1 MTLSRRGLVVIGGA
15 LAQRSGRG
23 GHAWVFLQYLL
34 GFRRLGFDVL
44 FLDRLEREMCVSDR
58 GDGAAVGMSANLAY
72 LADVMRRFDLGD
84 SWHLLYDRGHS
95 VVNGTR
101 EGALDALRDA
111 DIFLN
116 VMGYIDEPALLEAAR
131 LPVFLDI
138 DPGFAQHWQSLGQA
152 ISISGHRAYV
162 TMGSNLGDPTCT
174 VPTCGVKWLVTR
186 PPVVL
191 EAWPVAGNRTGAFTS
206 VVSWRGPF
214 DPIETDGR
222 RLGLRV
228 HSFRPLMTLPTV
240 TGLPFELALD
250 IDAADEAER
259 LRLEDNGWRLVDPK
273 VVAADPHSYE
283 AYVQRS
289 GAEIGVAKEL
299 YVATSSGWFSDR
311 SACFLAS
318 GKPVLA
324 QDTGFAKRLPT
335 GRGLVSYTTLEEAA
349 AGALSIWQDY
359 SDHATAAREL
369 AEEFFDSDRVL
380 TDLIDA
386 LPG

>member
-1 MTLSRRGLVVIGGA
+1 MTPSRRGLVVIGGA

-44 FLDRLEREMCVSDR
+44 FLDRLEREMCVGDR
-58 GDGAAVGMSANLAY
+58 GNGAAVGMSADVAY

-84 SWHLLYDRGHS
+84 SWHLFHDGGHS

-101 EGALDALRDA
+101 EGAMRALRDA
-111 DIFLN
+111 DLFLN

-131 LPVFLDI
+131 RPVFLDI

-152 ISISGHRAYV
+152 TSISGHRAYV
-162 TMGSNLGDPTCT
+162 TVGSNVGDPTCT
-174 VPTCGVKWLVTR
+174 VPTCGVEWLVTR

-191 EAWPVAGNRTGAFTS
+191 EAWPVAEDGNRTFTS

-222 RLGLRV
+222 RLGLRA
-228 HSFRPLMTLPTV
+228 HSFRPLVRLPTI

-250 IDAADEAER
+250 IDEADAAER
-259 LRLEDNGWRLVDPK
+259 LRLEDNGWRLVDPR
-273 VVAADPHSYE
+273 VVAADPRSYE
-283 AYVQRS
+283 KYVRGS
-289 GAEIGVAKEL
+289 AAEIGVAKEL
-299 YVATSSGWFSDR
+299 YVITSSGWFSDR

-318 GKPVLA
+318 GKPVLV

-335 GRGLVSYTTLEEAA
+335 GRGVVSYTTLEEAA
-349 AGALSIWQDY
+349 AGALSIWEDY
-359 SDHATAAREL
+359 RGHATAAREL

-380 TDLIDA
+380 TELIDA

>member
-1 MTLSRRGLVVIGGA
+1 MTPSRRGLVVIGGA

-34 GFRRLGFDVL
+34 GFRRLGFEVL
-44 FLDRLEREMCVSDR
+44 FLDRLEPEMCVDDR
-58 GDGAAVGMSANLAY
+58 GDRVAVGSSANLAY
-72 LADVMRRFDLGD
+72 LADVMRRFDLD
-84 SWHLLYDRGHS
+84 DNWHLFYDTGHA

-101 EGALDALRDA
+101 KGALRALRDA
-111 DIFLN
+111 DFFLN
-116 VMGYIDEPALLEAAR
+116 VMGYIDEPTLLEAAR

-138 DPGFAQHWQSLGQA
+138 DPGFSQHWQSLGQA
-152 ISISGHRAYV
+152 TSISGHRAYV
-162 TMGSNLGDPTCT
+162 TVGSNVGDDTCT
-174 VPTCGVKWLVTR
+174 VPTCGVEWLVTR

-191 EAWPVAGNRTGAFTS
+191 EAWPVADGGKRSFTS
-206 VVSWRGPF
+206 VVTWRGPF
-214 DPIETDGR
+214 DPIETAGR
-222 RLGLRV
+222 RLGVRA

-250 IDAADEAER
+250 IDDADEPER
-259 LRLEDNGWRLVDPK
+259 LRLEDNGWQLVDPK
-273 VVAADPHSYE
+273 VVASQPHSYE
-283 AYVQRS
+283 AYVQGS
-289 GAEIGVAKEL
+289 AAEIGVAKDL
-299 YVATSSGWFSDR
+299 YVATASGWFSDR

-335 GRGLVSYTTLEEAA
+335 GRGLVSYTTLDEAA

-359 SDHATAAREL
+359 RAHATAARDL
-369 AEEFFDSDRVL
+369 AQEFFDSDRVL
-380 TDLIDA
+380 TELIES